1 MNCKAYDYNNASES
15 EINRLRIQTEVMKS
29 FDIPVYRQLL
39 SRISSPVVLD
49 IGCNNGEY
57 AMSRLKDGG
66 YSFYLGVDRSS
77 QAIESAGVHYADD
90 STVFICADLSEAGFE
105 NMIYKALSYSGGFAD
120 IIIVSMVLLHL
131 ANPTDLLKKLHGLLR
146 EGGTIIVKD
155 IDDRDNSSSSDP
167 DGIFA
172 HAYEIACRNT
182 GSGNRHAGRNVPMW
196 LEKAGYSSI
205 TLCKKGLSTDGM
217 NSASREALFTTYFGF
232 FEEDCQ
238 AQISIEPSA
247 ADDLLWCRE
256 NLPRIKECLLR
267 EDFWFSLGFCMYT
280 ATR

>member
-29 FDIPVYRQLL
+29 FDIPVYRQVL
-39 SRISSPVVLD
+39 SSASSPVVLD

-57 AMSRLKDGG
+57 AMSRLKANG

-77 QAIESAGVHYADD
+77 QAIESAGAHYADD

-105 NMIYKALSYSGGFAD
+105 KKIYNILSDYGGFAD

-131 ANPTDLLKKLHGLLR
+131 ADPADMLTKLRGLLR

-155 IDDRDNSSSSDP
+155 IDDRDNCSSSDP

-172 HAYEIACRNT
+172 HAYEIACRNI

-196 LEKAGYSSI
+196 LEEAGYSGV
-205 TLCKKGLSTDGM
+205 TLRKKGLSTDGM

-232 FEEDCQ
+232 FEEDCRT
-238 AQISIEPSA
+238 QISIDPTA
-247 ADDLLWCRE
+247 AKDLLWCRE
-256 NLPRIKECLLR
+256 NLPRIKECILR
-267 EDFWFSLGFCMYT
+267 EDFRFSLGFCMYT

>member
-39 SRISSPVVLD
+39 SRIASPVILD

-77 QAIESAGVHYADD
+77 QAIESARVHYADD

-105 NMIYKALSYSGGFAD
+105 NMIYKALSHSGGFAD

-131 ANPTDLLKKLHGLLR
+131 ADPTDLLKKLHKLLR

-172 HAYEIACRNT
+172 HAYEIACRNM

-196 LEKAGYSSI
+196 LDKAGYSSI

-238 AQISIEPSA
+238 AQISIDPSA
-247 ADDLLWCRE
+247 AEDLLWCRE
-256 NLPRIKECLLR
+256 NLPRIKECILR